1 MVCSNIITR
10 EKQIIEVEELQE
22 NGVDYKHY
30 KVISATK
37 NVKTIKRILKTASWE
52 TNTTEMNRPADY
64 RFIFQYENDK
74 YEAKAI
80 LYQVWIPSDGKQI
93 TIMRE
98 TSQYAVLSVEDSTK
112 LSKLLFE

>member
-10 EKQIIEVEELQE
+10 EKQIIEIEELQE

-30 KVISATK
+30 KVINDTK
-37 NVKTIKRILKTASWE
+37 SVKSIKRILKSASWE
-52 TNTTEMNRPADY
+52 TTSIELSRPADY
-64 RFIFQYENDK
+64 RFIFQYKNDK

-80 LYQVWIPSDGKQI
+80 LYQVWIPSGGKQI

-112 LSKLLFE
+112 LSKLFFE